1 MSKKKPSILAIYIRG
16 LAMGISD
23 VVPGVSGGT
32 IALITGIYPQFVNS
46 IKSFDLVAL
55 RMLLRLDFRSFMTYV
70 NGRFLFS
77 LVAGIATSVLA
88 FSAIIL
94 YLLDHY
100 AVYVWSFFFG
110 LVMMSIVYLIS
121 EVKHWSVIGV
131 INLVLM
137 SVLSYYVTVSSP
149 SDVFGDRYF
158 LFFAGFVA
166 IVAMVLPGISG
177 SFILLLLGGYY
188 LVFSQLNV
196 LREGLSTF
204 DIDKIVSGGGDMLL
218 FGSGALLGLV
228 IFSRVIS
235 WLFNVFPNL
244 TYLALIGFMVGS
256 LNKIW
261 PWKETLSTRIN
272 SKGVEVPF
280 LQKSILP
287 TEYGIEFV
295 GCVVLA
301 LIASVIIYLIHRK
314 SQRI

>member
-1 MSKKKPSILAIYIRG
+1 MIKNISDIFSIYIRG
-16 LAMGISD
+16 VAMGISD

-32 IALITGIYPQFVNS
+32 IALITGIYPQFVDS

-55 RMLLRLDFRSFMTYV
+55 SMLFRLDFKGFMTYV

-77 LVAGIATSVLA
+77 LVAGIATSILT

-100 AVYVWSFFFG
+100 AAYVWSFFFG
-110 LVMMSIVYLIS
+110 LVLMSIVYLIS
-121 EVKHWSVIGV
+121 EVKRWSVFGV
-131 INLVLM
+131 IMLALM
-137 SVLSYYVTVSSP
+137 SVFSYYVTVSNP

-158 LFFAGFVA
+158 LFLAGFIA

-196 LREGLSTF
+196 LRQGLSTF
-204 DIDKIVSGGGDMLL
+204 DIDKIVSGGGDILL
-218 FGSGALLGLV
+218 FGSGALVGLV
-228 IFSRVIS
+228 VFSRVIS
-235 WLFNVFPNL
+235 WLFTKFPNH
-244 TYLALIGFMVGS
+244 TYLSLIGFMVGS

-280 LQKSILP
+280 VQKSVLP
-287 TEYGIEFV
+287 TDYGSEFV
-295 GCVVLA
+295 GCILLA
-301 LIASVIIYLIHRK
+301 VMASFIIYFIQRK
-314 SQRI
+314 SHNG